1 MPGVPRE
8 FDRWLKANAI
18 LGSLLAIAMLGAA
31 LAGLYS
37 APPNGPTE
45 FSSVNVM
52 QHGHAERAGQSL
64 IDAKE

>member
-1 MPGVPRE
+1 MANGRWEESPRE

-18 LGSLLAIAMLGAA
+18 VGSLLAIAMLGAA
-31 LAGLYS
+31 LAGLFS

-52 QHGHAERAGQSL
+52 PAWAR
-64 IDAKE
+64 